1 MGTLIQ
7 NGTVISPAGRIA
19 QDVLVEGER
28 VVALYIPGT
37 APTDGHRVIDA
48 TGKYVIPG
56 GTRLTELVE
65 EDGDEADE
73 EHGVV

>member
-1 MGTLIQ
+1 M
-7 NGTVISPAGRIA
+7 N
-19 QDVLVEGER
+19 LVGMKPCPICGKPVADNAPNMPFCSER
-28 VVALYIPGT
+28 CQLLDLGAW
-37 APTDGHRVIDA
+37 ASE
-48 TGKYVIPG
+48 KYVIPG